1 MRLKDE
7 QFSKPTYYVDSRGA
21 LLNAVAHLCRSR
33 QLGVDT
39 ESNSLHA
46 FREKVCVIQIS
57 DPRANYIFDPLRLDD
72 LNPLSR
78 LFADAQIEKIF
89 HGADYDIGLL
99 KRDLGYEFYNLFDT
113 MVAAQFLNYERIGL
127 ANLINQFYGLRLN
140 KKFTKCNWAQ
150 RPLSIEQMVYLCQ
163 DTQYLIG
170 LRSYLYEELC
180 ERNLLEEAQIEFRH
194 IEKRQPLEPAY
205 ERLTVWGIKGV
216 KSLRDD
222 QFPIVYELFNW
233 RQRQA
238 KKVNLPPFKVIGN
251 ETLLELARVRPH
263 NREEIMAIT
272 GITMTVW
279 RRYGQELLSAIRRG
293 ERCIDSKRPQIK
305 IKRGDSQSPVQYE
318 DAKLVDALKKWR
330 IAIAQERGIHHLAVL
345 PGYALEV
352 IARQKPRNVE
362 AITVIEG
369 VGEKRAKL
377 YADDILRIIGEF
389 SCNL

>member
-1 MRLKDE
+1 VE
-7 QFSKPTYYVDSRGA
+7 
-21 LLNAVAHLCRSR
+21 HLRRSR

-39 ESNSLHA
+39 EGNSLYA

-57 DPRANYIFDPLRLDD
+57 NPHANYIFDPLRLSD
-72 LNPLSR
+72 LSPLSE
-78 LFADAQIEKIF
+78 LFANAQIEKIF

-99 KRDLGYEFYNLFDT
+99 KRDSGYECYNLFDT

-127 ANLINQFYGLRLN
+127 ANLINHFYGFRLN

-170 LRSYLYEELC
+170 LRGHLYEELC
-180 ERNLLEEAQIEFRH
+180 ERNLIEEAQLEFQH

-205 ERLTVWGIKGV
+205 ENSTVWEVKGV

-238 KKVNLPPFKVIGN
+238 KKVNLPPFKVIN
-251 ETLLELARVRPH
+251 NKTLLELARTRPR

-279 RRYGQELLSAIRRG
+279 RRYGQELLNAIRLG
-293 ERCIDSKRPQIK
+293 ERCLASKAPQMK
-305 IKRGDSQSPVQYE
+305 SKHSDGQSPVQSP
-318 DAKLVDALKKWR
+318 
-330 IAIAQERGIHHLAVL
+330 L
-345 PGYALEV
+345 PEFWANSATGAGGC
-352 IARQKPRNVE
+352 PS
-362 AITVIEG
+362 
-369 VGEKRAKL
+369 RAKRTSKASL
-377 YADDILRIIGEF
+377 YLFNEM
-389 SCNL
+389 

>member
-1 MRLKDE
+1 
-7 QFSKPTYYVDSRGA
+7 
-21 LLNAVAHLCRSR
+21 
-33 QLGVDT
+33 VDT

-57 DPRANYIFDPLRLDD
+57 NPRANYIFDPLWLDD
-72 LNPLSR
+72 LNLLSG

-99 KRDLGYEFYNLFDT
+99 KRDFGYECYNLFDT

-127 ANLINQFYGLRLN
+127 ANLINHFYGFQLT

-150 RPLSIEQMVYLCQ
+150 RPLSVEQMVYLCK

-170 LRSYLYEELC
+170 LRGHLYKELC
-180 ERNLLEEAQIEFRH
+180 ERDLIEEANLEFQH
-194 IEKRQPLEPAY
+194 IERRQPLEPAY
-205 ERLTVWGIKGV
+205 ENSTVWEVKGV
-216 KSLRDD
+216 KSLHND
-222 QFPIVYELFNW
+222 QFPIAYELFNW

-238 KKVNLPPFKVIGN
+238 KKVNLPPFKVIN
-251 ETLLELARVRPH
+251 NKTLLELVRARPH

-279 RRYGQELLSAIRRG
+279 RRYGQELLNAIRRG
-293 ERCIDSKRPQIK
+293 ERRLASKLPQMK
-305 IKRGDSQSPVQYE
+305 SKRGDGQSPVQGDYL
-318 DAKLVDALKKWR
+318 KLVDALKKWR
-330 IAIAQERGIHHLAVL
+330 SATAQERGIHPLAVL

-352 IARQKPRNVE
+352 IARQKPQNAE
-362 AITVIEG
+362 AITVTEG

-377 YADDILRIIGEF
+377 YAGDILRIIGEF
-389 SCNL
+389 SENLWHVSENSPPFSIED